1 MAADENVFRAIFDD
15 TDALRF
21 LDNIEKK
28 VQSLGNEAEDMGKA
42 FSDSFNDIRTAANG
56 ASTALGSAFNIGA
69 AQGLTDALKALQK
82 EYDDLKQSSNTL
94 KAALK
99 GATDPTLVKLYARG
113 IADLEKGMSDL
124 EKAGKAAGVNLKEVN
139 KQAGTGKQVFEG
151 LFGQITKAGLLLG
164 AIQGVVK
171 LTQYAVDLSQ
181 QLTRAQKTFEAF
193 TGSAA
198 EADKIVQALVATG
211 QKNFIPTDQI
221 LQAGKALLA
230 FGENADNLPDVLTRI
245 ANVSAATGKDFNELT
260 TIYGKA
266 RAAGVL
272 YAEDINQLV
281 DAGIPIIQE
290 FAKQLGVSN
299 DQVKKLASEGKISF
313 EELQLAMFNLTSEG
327 GKFADQTSIQ
337 SDSISGSWSRLV
349 AVVQPAITAI
359 GSVVSDVIK
368 GILDGLTAVAEFI
381 GGIFSD
387 KPKIEVDYSG
397 RDAYEKAKDD
407 LFERERLEKE
417 AEKAREQLNK
427 KAAVDA
433 GKAARDLEA
442 LRISAMQEGTE
453 KQIAQENFRFKELE
467 KQLKRHHLST
477 ADAEIQHQKNLTE
490 IVYNAAVKL
499 ADDLAKLEELRNAE
513 SEFEKDKA
521 KRTKEANDKILK
533 QRTENIEAIRDLEDK
548 GIDIQEEQFKA
559 FINLL
564 TAQGSDEKLIAEKQF
579 EFDQLVNQKRLE
591 TKLQFYESLLAIT
604 DAGDTT
610 QIESLTKSIELVKAQ
625 IATLGTES
633 LQPGKSNGGKP
644 FSIWSIFGID
654 DEAAKEGFNKALD
667 QITNSLNQLAEARIK
682 EAEAATQAAD
692 EKVKAAQTALDREQ
706 ELNEKGRASN
716 VAGAQKDLAKAK
728 EIREAALKDEAKAR
742 RAQLLLDSVQQGSS
756 LITAS
761 ADIFKSLAKIPFVG
775 VPLAIGTIAL
785 MLGAFAASKAQALKA
800 VNAPKLR
807 KGEKVIG
814 RTHEQGGELRELEH
828 NEQVIGAPESAGQDV
843 FFENMRKGKYRGLD
857 LAAMAERRGD
867 YQNPLAD
874 AAPRIHAI
882 ERRREAVSEMQ
893 HFKALE
899 AAYERVGDKIVQAV
913 NSRPVVKPWKQGYK
927 ETVKMQGG
935 TVTKTVQPE

>member
-1 MAADENVFRAIFDD
+1 MAADENVFKAIFDD
-15 TDALRF
+15 TDAIRF

-42 FSDSFNDIRTAANG
+42 FSDSFSDIRAAANG
-56 ASTALGSAFNIGA
+56 AGASLGSAFNIGA
-69 AQGLTDALKALQK
+69 AQGLTDALKLLQK
-82 EYDDLKQSSNTL
+82 EYDDLKTSSATL
-94 KAALK
+94 KNALK

-113 IADLEKGMSDL
+113 IADLEKGMVDL

-151 LFGQITKAGLLLG
+151 LFGQITKAGLLVG
-164 AIQGVVK
+164 AIQGVVT
-171 LTQYAVDLSQ
+171 LTKYAVNLSQ
-181 QLTRAQKTFEAF
+181 ELTRAQKTFEAF

-299 DQVKKLASEGKISF
+299 DQVKKLASEGKIGF
-313 EELQLAMFNLTSEG
+313 EELQLAMFNLTAEG
-327 GKFADQTSIQ
+327 GKFADQTQIQ

-368 GILDGLTAVAEFI
+368 GILDGFTAVAEFI

-387 KPKIEVDYSG
+387 KPKIEVDYTG

-417 AEKAREQLNK
+417 AEKARAERNK
-427 KAAVDA
+427 KAAGDA
-433 GKAARDLEA
+433 AKAARDLEA

-453 KQIAQENFRFKELE
+453 KQIAQENFRFNELV
-467 KQLKRHHLST
+467 KQLKKHHLST
-477 ADAEIQHQKNLTE
+477 EDAEIQHQKNLTE
-490 IVYNAAVKL
+490 ITYNAAVKL
-499 ADDLAKLEELRNAE
+499 ADDLAKLEELRRGE

-521 KRTKEANDKILK
+521 KRTKEENEKILK
-533 QRTENIEAIRDLEDK
+533 QRTENIEAIRDLENKSTDV
-548 GIDIQEEQFKA
+548 QEEQFKA

-564 TAQGSDEKLIAEKQF
+564 TAQGADERLIAEKQF
-579 EFDQLVNQKRLE
+579 EFDQLVKGKRLE
-591 TKLQFYESLLAIT
+591 TELQFQESLLALT
-604 DAGDTT
+604 SEGDTK
-610 QIESLTKSIELVKAQ
+610 QIEAIKANIELVKAQ

-633 LQPGKSNGGKP
+633 LKPGDKAGQN
-644 FSIWSIFGID
+644 SIWSLFGAD
-654 DEAAKEGFNKALD
+654 DKDGKERFDESINIILDGLNK
-667 QITNSLNQLAEARIK
+667 LAEARI
-682 EAEAATQAAD
+682 AEAAAAVAAAETKVDAAQQALD
-692 EKVKAAQTALDREQ
+692 EELKLKEDGEAANVALRTKELNAAKAARDQALRE
-706 ELNEKGRASN
+706 ET
-716 VAGAQKDLAKAK
+716 
-728 EIREAALKDEAKAR
+728 KAR
-742 RAQLLLDSVQQGSS
+742 RAQILLDSATQVSS
-756 LITAS
+756 LITTA
-761 ADIFKSLAKIPFVG
+761 ANIFKGFSSIPLVGQILAVASVAAMF
-775 VPLAIGTIAL
+775 T
-785 MLGAFAASKAQALKA
+785 AFAASKAVALKA

-828 NEQVIGAPESAGQDV
+828 NEQVIGAPEAAGNDV
-843 FFENMRKGKYRGLD
+843 FFDNLRKGKYKGLD
-857 LAAMAERRGD
+857 LAALAERRGD
-867 YQNPLAD
+867 YTNNPLAES
-874 AAPRIHAI
+874 ASSIRSI
-882 ERRREAVSEMQ
+882 ERRREAISEQQ

-899 AAYERVGDKIVQAV
+899 QSYEKVGNRIVDAI
-913 NSRPVVKPWKQGYK
+913 NKKPVVKPWKSGYK
-927 ETVKMQGG
+927 ETVTTESG